1 MLEIIVGTRQKD
13 CNCQIGIYI
22 FAPGPKV
29 HYQVKF
35 IEEPVRSLE
44 FLFKIL
50 HQHDPVAESSLA
62 YILKKEE
69 GIKKHRLSSVI
80 F

>member
-50 HQHDPVAESSLA
+50 HQHDPVAESFIGIHS
-62 YILKKEE
+62 KKEE